1 MQTEFEL
8 RVLDIKVD
16 IIISKLIEL
25 GAVHVKDRNMKRY
38 SYKIPKGPDVLESW
52 MRLRDDGEKIVL
64 TIKEIHAYTIDGTKE
79 TEIIVSNFEQT
90 KNLLLKLG
98 FIPKSYQEN
107 KRSSWMLDDVE
118 IEIDSWPKIP
128 SYLEIEGKNR
138 ESVEKMVVKLGF
150 SLDQATGL
158 GVKQIYA
165 KYGLDV
171 NSFKELTF

>member
-1 MQTEFEL
+1 MQIEYEL
-8 RVLDIKVD
+8 RILEIDTSSIV
-16 IIISKLIEL
+16 SKLKEL
-25 GAVHVKDRNMKRY
+25 GAVHIKDRSMKRL
-38 SYKIPKGPDVLESW
+38 SYKLPTDPAVLERW

-64 TIKEIHAYTIDGTKE
+64 TIKEIHEYTIDGTKE
-79 TEIIVSNFEQT
+79 TEIIVNDFEQT

-98 FIPKSYQEN
+98 FEANAYQEN

-128 SYLEIEGKNR
+128 PYLEIEGKNK
-138 ESVEKMVVKLGF
+138 ESVEKMVEKLGF
-150 SLDQATGL
+150 RLDMTTGL

-171 NSFKELTF
+171 DSFKKLTF